1 MSKSNQSMSRKYLSI
16 IGIAAIVL
24 GVATIIMS
32 FLPVMMNT
40 SVEQLGIDGG
50 ELEKMR
56 VNLDDNAIRMTYAIA
71 GAIGG
76 IFSVILGYLFR
87 RASAN
92 PEKTTFLLIISVLEC
107 ITNAIAIVTSITSN
121 NISINLFVSIASLA
135 IYAFA
140 LISIVNVRKEI
151 DD

>member
-40 SVEQLGIDGG
+40 PVEQLGIDGG

-71 GAIGG
+71 GAISG
-76 IFSVILGYLFR
+76 IFSTILGYLFR

-121 NISINLFVSIASLA
+121 NISINLFVSIANLA

-140 LISIVNVRKEI
+140 LISIFNVRKEI